1 MTQAELLEDYFG
13 TSSPRRPSMKAIVQD
28 VYGSAAV
35 LEVRDI
41 ERPVPSAGE
50 VLIRV
55 RAAGVD
61 QGVWHLMTGLPYLVR
76 LFGYGLKKPKVPVR
90 GREVAG
96 VVQAVGGGVTR
107 FSAGDEVFGT
117 CEGSFAEYVCA
128 KEGKIARKPANLS
141 FEEAAASPISAVTA
155 LQAVRDAGGITVG
168 QKVLII
174 GAGGGVGSFAV
185 QLAKAFGAEVTGVCS
200 TGKVELVRSL
210 GADAVIDYTK
220 SDIAGSG
227 VLYDVI
233 LDTAGN
239 RPLSVLRRL
248 LAPKGTVVLIGGE
261 AGGKLTGGFE
271 RSLGAPLASLFSG
284 QRFKGLVAKETHLDL
299 EALTVL
305 LEAGSVKPAVDKVF
319 PLPEAPAAITYLHEG
334 RSRGKVVVTV

>member
-1 MTQAELLEDYFG
+1 
-13 TSSPRRPSMKAIVQD
+13 MKAIVQD
-28 VYGSAAV
+28 VYGSADV
-35 LEVRDI
+35 LELRDI
-41 ERPVPSAGE
+41 APPTPREGE

-76 LFGYGLKKPKVPVR
+76 LFGYGLKRPKVPVR

-96 VVQAVGGGVTR
+96 IVEAVGAGVTR
-107 FSAGDEVFGT
+107 FAAGDEVYGT
-117 CEGSFAEYVCA
+117 CDGSFAEYVCA
-128 KEGKIARKPANLS
+128 KEDKVARKPANLS
-141 FEEAAASPISAVTA
+141 FEEAAAAPISAVTA
-155 LQAVRDAGGITVG
+155 LQAVRDAGEVTVG

-200 TGKVELVRSL
+200 PGKVELVRSL
-210 GADAVIDYTK
+210 GVDAVIDYTK

-239 RPLSVLRRL
+239 RPLSVLRRV
-248 LAPKGTVVLIGGE
+248 LAPKGTLVIVGGE
-261 AGGKLTGGFE
+261 GGGKLTGGFE
-271 RSLGAPLASLFSG
+271 RSLGAPFVSLFSG
-284 QRFKGLVAKETHLDL
+284 QKFKGLVSKETYLDL
-299 EALTVL
+299 EALTSLV
-305 LEAGSVKPAVDKVF
+305 EAGSVKPAVDKVF
-319 PLPEAPAAITYLHEG
+319 PLAEAPAAIRYLHEG